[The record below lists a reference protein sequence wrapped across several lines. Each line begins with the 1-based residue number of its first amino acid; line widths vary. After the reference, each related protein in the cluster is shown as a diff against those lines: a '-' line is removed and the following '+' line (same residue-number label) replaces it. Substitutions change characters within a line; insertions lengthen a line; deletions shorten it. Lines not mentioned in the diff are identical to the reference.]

1 MTKKNYCIIIFVV
14 GLMHNQLG
22 KKIYHQ
28 ARPVN
33 FLAGLSFMFHVKQ
46 YISSYSQIVN

>member
-33 FLAGLSFMFHVKQ
+33 FFGWSFFYVPRETI
-46 YISSYSQIVN
+46 YIELFTNC